1 MLMAVLIYLVIG
13 AILMGGIYLVHPEI
27 IDDSDFDNIFFVES
41 SSVNYVIGAFLFLAV
56 MLIWLP
62 VLIAVTISAVARYVR
77 T

>member
-41 SSVNYVIGAFLFLAV
+41 LNVNYVIGAFLFLAV
-56 MLIWLP
+56 MLIWFP
-62 VLIAVTISAVARYVR
+62 VLIAVVISAIARHIR